1 MTSSI
6 EQEIDVL
13 PLTRKLDVSM
23 GIKVLVTGGSGFL
36 GTRLKLKNPD
46 WVYISSKEVDL
57 TVYDECIN
65 LFKKYTPDAII
76 HLAAKVGGIKEN
88 SENPAE
94 FFDTN
99 VLINTNVLKAAQE
112 TGIKR
117 VLSSLSTCTF
127 PDVVDTYPFT
137 EEDILSGP
145 PAITNRAYGF
155 AKRALYIQT
164 LAYREQYGVNYSCFC
179 PSNIYGPNDNFDLE
193 SSHFVPALI
202 RKLHE
207 SEEGD
212 SLEFWGTGNPRRQQ
226 LYIDDLADIIPILLE
241 KHNTGLPIIV
251 APFENLR
258 IADLIAITLKATESQ
273 RTITFNKNLDGQLR
287 KDGSNE
293 NLMKLLPDDF
303 KFTPFNEGVKNTYTW
318 YNKYEN

>member
-1 MTSSI
+1 M
-6 EQEIDVL
+6 
-13 PLTRKLDVSM
+13 
-23 GIKVLVTGGSGFL
+23 KVLVTGGSGFL
-36 GTRLKLKNPD
+36 GTRLKRKNPD
-46 WVYISSKEVDL
+46 WIYISSKDADL
-57 TVYDECIN
+57 TNYDECIN
-65 LFKKYTPDAII
+65 LFSKYSPDAII

-88 SENPAE
+88 ATKPAE
-94 FFDTN
+94 FYDIN
-99 VLINTNVLKAAQE
+99 IQVNTNVLKAAYE
-112 TGIKR
+112 CGIKR
-117 VLSSLSTCTF
+117 VLSCLSTCTF
-127 PDVVDTYPFT
+127 PDVVSSYPFS
-137 EEDILSGP
+137 EESIFDGP

-155 AKRALYIQT
+155 TKRALYTQT

-179 PSNIYGPNDNFDLE
+179 PSNLYGPNDNFDLE
-193 SSHFVPALI
+193 SSHFVPALV

-258 IADLIAITLKATESQ
+258 IADLIAITLKATKLK
-273 RTITFNKNLDGQLR
+273 RTITFNKNLEGQLR

-293 NLMKLLPDDF
+293 NLMKLLPNDF
-303 KFTPFNEGVKNTYTW
+303 KFTPFNEGVKNTYMW
-318 YNKYEN
+318 YTEYEN